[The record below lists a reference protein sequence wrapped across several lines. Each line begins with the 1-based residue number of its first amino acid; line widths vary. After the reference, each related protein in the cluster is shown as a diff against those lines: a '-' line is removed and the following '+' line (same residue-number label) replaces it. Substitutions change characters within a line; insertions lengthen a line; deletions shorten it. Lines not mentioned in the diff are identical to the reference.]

1 MIAPFDSAQLLLG
14 DATDASLFA
23 DDFFQLTV
31 TSPPY
36 NVGLEYGSAVDDAG
50 SYEAY
55 LEFSRQWLANC
66 YRWTAPRGRLCL
78 NIPLDKNSGG
88 KQAVTADLTNIAR
101 EVGWRYHATIIWN
114 EGNISR
120 RTAWGS
126 WLRPSAPHVIAP
138 VETIVVLYK
147 QEWNRPH
154 LGDDE
159 VTIERSEF
167 MEWTSGVWTHDEASE
182 EPPARGEPLIAPSTL
197 LDWAMSFE
205 GAAPISVDELQD
217 SFAELLTRPRGPGL
231 EGLTSEQAREWASQ
245 VWTFGGESA
254 KRIGHPAPFPIELP
268 RRCIRLFS
276 YQSDRVL
283 DPFAGSGT
291 TLIAALREGREA
303 WGIELDRGVSKSSP
317 LPDSR
322 RQEPAVIDQTE
333 FTKTFFKSWPN
344 HEFDSYDAEEALRH
358 TFRAITGE
366 RFRDPGRKMRDLVAE
381 EFLIRREEG
390 NQVKFQYRQPEQ
402 PT

>member
-1 MIAPFDSAQLLLG
+1 MSAAWHTAWNPELLQRQLVLG

-23 DDFFQLTV
+23 DDFFQLTI

-36 NVGLEYGSAVDDAG
+36 NVGLSYGDTVDDAG

-66 YRWTAPRGRLCL
+66 YRWTASSGRLCM

-126 WLRPSAPHVIAP
+126 WMRPSAPHVIAP

-147 QEWNRPH
+147 DRWKRQH
-154 LGDDE
+154 LGNDR
-159 VTIERSEF
+159 VTIERDEF
-167 MEWTSGVWTHDEASE
+167 MEWTSGVWTAPP
-182 EPPARGEPLIAPSTL
+182 EPSAERTEPSEPLIAPSLL

-205 GAAPISVDELQD
+205 GAKSLDAAQLIE

-231 EGLTSEQAREWASQ
+231 EGLPPELAREWASQ

-254 KRIGHPAPFPIELP
+254 KRIGHPAPFPLELP

-276 YQSDRVL
+276 YQGDRVC
-283 DPFAGSGT
+283 DPFAGSGS
-291 TLIAALREGREA
+291 TLIAALQEQREA
-303 WGIELDRGVSKSSP
+303 WGVE
-317 LPDSR
+317 
-322 RQEPAVIDQTE
+322 IDGE
-333 FTKTFFKSWPN
+333 YRAS
-344 HEFDSYDAEEALRH
+344 ALR
-358 TFRAITGE
+358 RIMD
-366 RFRDPGRKMRDLVAE
+366 RFEVEAPRL
-381 EFLIRREEG
+381 L
-390 NQVKFQYRQPEQ
+390 
-402 PT
+402 